1 MSSEKA
7 LKQSEFDL
15 LSGIDA
21 SQLEQRYQNLAKVK
35 TLLFRQEAKNK
46 RIKKIKSKLY
56 HKLKKKDK

>member
-1 MSSEKA
+1 MKTA
-7 LKQSEFDL
+7 EFDS
-15 LSGIDA
+15 LSGIDSA
-21 SQLEQRYQNLAKVK
+21 QLEQRYQQLAKVK